1 MQGHSSSSEAAGG
14 SSRRNQF
21 EIWAEVLEVCVRA
34 GRTQSWLLRQLRL
47 KTSAIKDALVFLHG
61 AGLIVA
67 TVNADDDT
75 REYQTTPKGE
85 EALTTYYKL
94 ITKYF
99 LKEKKS

>member
-1 MQGHSSSSEAAGG
+1 MNSSPSNQTSSGA
-14 SSRRNQF
+14 SRRNQF
-21 EIWAEVLEVCVRA
+21 EIWAEVLEVCLRS

-47 KTSAIKDALVFLHG
+47 KTSAIKEAIEFLLG
-61 AGLIVA
+61 ARLIVA
-67 TVNADDDT
+67 TLKTDDDT

>member
-1 MQGHSSSSEAAGG
+1 MTPSKSSELTSG

-21 EIWAEVLEVCVRA
+21 EIWAEVLEVCVRT

-47 KTSAIKDALVFLHG
+47 KTSAIKEALEFLLG
-61 AGLIVA
+61 AGLIAA
-67 TVNADDDT
+67 TINADVDT
-75 REYQTTPKGE
+75 RQYQTTPKGE

-99 LKEKKS
+99 VKD

>member
-1 MQGHSSSSEAAGG
+1 MNPSPSNHTSSGAA
-14 SSRRNQF
+14 RRNQF
-21 EIWAEVLEVCVRA
+21 EIWAEVLEVCARA

-47 KTSAIKDALVFLHG
+47 KTSAIKEALEFLLG

-67 TVNADDDT
+67 TVNADVDT

>member
-1 MQGHSSSSEAAGG
+1 MKSPSSGEPAAG

-21 EIWAEVLEVCVRA
+21 EIWAEVLEVCVRN

-47 KTSAIKDALVFLHG
+47 KTSAIKDALEFLLG
-61 AGLIVA
+61 AGLIAVTA
-67 TVNADDDT
+67 NSDVDS
-75 REYQTTPKGE
+75 RQYQTTPKGE

-99 LKEKKS
+99 VKDAE